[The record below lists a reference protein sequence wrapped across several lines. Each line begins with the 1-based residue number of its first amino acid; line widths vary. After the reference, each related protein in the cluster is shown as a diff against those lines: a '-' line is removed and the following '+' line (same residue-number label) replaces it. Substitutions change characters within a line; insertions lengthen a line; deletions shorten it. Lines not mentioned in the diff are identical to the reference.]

1 MEQQLTITLLWT
13 IYQSDIVNG
22 MHRLFNFYAV
32 TIDFLLCWLFD
43 VEGVHSCS
51 EQNVS
56 YLCLV
61 HMCTEY
67 HFSNVIVILCI
78 FCSEIELIYFSFN
91 LYQKIYYDYILYM
104 LLSTHRCLLN
114 INMLLTAVQ
123 GHFKSGCRLDSSLGP
138 KHTRV

>member
-1 MEQQLTITLLWT
+1 MFRT
-13 IYQSDIVNG
+13 
-22 MHRLFNFYAV
+22 
-32 TIDFLLCWLFD
+32 
-43 VEGVHSCS
+43 
-51 EQNVS
+51 NVS
-56 YLCLV
+56 YLFFV

-67 HFSNVIVILCI
+67 HFSNVIGILCI
-78 FCSEIELIYFSFN
+78 FCSDIELIYFSFN

-123 GHFKSGCRLDSSLGP
+123 GHSKSGRRLDSSLGP